1 MSIQHTMYHVSI
13 KCITNKKKEEIRNQ
27 DLVPDLTKLFVYI
40 SFYLQDQMEMAVSHS
55 CNYIIIYCTYVLFN
69 HLSK

>member
-13 KCITNKKKEEIRNQ
+13 KCITNKKKDEIRNQ

-40 SFYLQDQMEMAVSHS
+40 SFYLQDQMEMAVSH
-55 CNYIIIYCTYVLFN
+55 
-69 HLSK
+69 

>member
-13 KCITNKKKEEIRNQ
+13 KCITNKKKDEIRNQ

-55 CNYIIIYCTYVLFN
+55 CNYIII
-69 HLSK
+69 